1 MSVIIAGTLKD
12 GMGYPLA
19 NTGLE
24 LRANSTS
31 GFVVT
36 GAVAY
41 YTTQPDGAYTFNV
54 NNGHYGLFINF
65 GGRGYEYVGDVGVI
79 AGSVSGTIED
89 FLTIPGEEEITPEI
103 LQQILQARLDAQQAA
118 EAASLDAGRA
128 ETAADNA
135 QNIAD
140 ANTYYTTADDPDG
153 TIAGLAGTPDGK
165 GFRVALKSTESE
177 GKIFIYYRNVAGVAQ
192 FVNSTPDSEAIR
204 KLQNAVVALDV
215 KTAQATSLATYSND
229 TFPRAFNIGDG
240 IKLPGSAVIKISS
253 ISIGDI
259 SLFIAWYLSLTS
271 GSEVARRWFL
281 PPNTMYTGGELKTN
295 FNRVRFSELIG
306 AVIAEVGGPTIRVRY
321 QLPAKYTFTPSAD
334 MKQIHDLSGVFA
346 SMNYSSVAAA
356 TERGVSNHQT
366 VGTIQFVIT
375 PSEMTAAGYNPTD
388 NYSILSY
395 LSNIAR
401 NCEFLTHPADADF
414 ANVKTYNDVSQFFQY
429 EAAAGDYVFQ
439 SNAGPDIYFDVSA
452 NEKPANRKVVGGA
465 ATRKVADLK
474 NECSQGFSNQP
485 MELRVKFAPG
495 EVPDS
500 EALFLTDKDGNE
512 YPCQFAGEDHIN
524 LRKQLNIAYHADG
537 SLACGSVLF
546 EGSLASGE
554 QKFYELQSRSFP
566 RPRITADYP
575 QLEWYDSKS
584 VSLDVDNVKYIFSNA
599 NNYTLSR
606 IIKGG
611 SDLAIRQ
618 TAHFAV
624 LIGGVVTT
632 AQYRLGVSI
641 RVVNSG
647 PIFTEVEVVGYNAT
661 MGSLVENSLK
671 VTTVYRI
678 FKSGR
683 VRVYSKFVAVKQIPA
698 GVLYGIHT
706 SYNPRLP
713 SGYTSDYKRKTMLY
727 NGALGSYSI
736 GMIHTT
742 HDVHR
747 DGTNWGPD
755 RTFFDIMTLNSA
767 TGGDFTFGWRYTSAT
782 NYSFLNWPVE
792 KDWAWSMESWVDLNE
807 TLTDP
812 TAIATRNHN
821 RPVGYLNAG
830 MWPSQARKSVL
841 ETAGEISEAILEF
854 LDTPAAAGIGGS
866 TGVPDNRRP
875 WTPYATHIYN
885 YIRYGMRT
893 LNDIFEDFKYRQY
906 TSYGVSWITPNM
918 GGRYLAGRMLLQF
931 AASDT
936 IIAMEWIY
944 RQAERE
950 GNTAI
955 MAALKAQLSS
965 MGDAL
970 ITAANAQT
978 VKLCPLDGS
987 MTGITPPSNAGTI
1000 GMRFLALAIYA
1011 GADTDGRYLAL
1022 FNSMENIINTNY
1034 VFIENILGD
1043 GYDNRPTHDLWMSY
1057 THWTSY
1063 FYLSSCALIGRAPLT
1078 NMSSYTYSL
1087 IATAGHGA
1095 LRDIDMNNS
1104 ESRRGKT
1111 THWLNAV
1118 YILLFADRTSTVG
1131 AAKAIMDSV
1140 FSSEWGPQPGYPGR
1154 FCGFLENTQG
1164 GPIPASDV
1172 PFLAGYLSDMW
1183 LHFNFKRNR

>member
-1 MSVIIAGTLKD
+1 MAVLISGKLIGPNGDPRPGVTIMMTAVKTSSTVVHLAPSSSITGADGSYSLSVEVGTHNVMIEAYGRPFEKVGQITVYSDSKPGTLNAFLNSPGQD
-12 GMGYPLA
+12 
-19 NTGLE
+19 E
-24 LRANSTS
+24 LSPAIVAMVDEMRAAAAAYAEVASDAAMRANVSAENS
-31 GFVVT
+31 
-36 GAVAY
+36 
-41 YTTQPDGAYTFNV
+41 Q
-54 NNGHYGLFINF
+54 NN
-65 GGRGYEYVGDVGVI
+65 
-79 AGSVSGTIED
+79 
-89 FLTIPGEEEITPEI
+89 
-103 LQQILQARLDAQQAA
+103 
-118 EAASLDAGRA
+118 
-128 ETAADNA
+128 
-135 QNIAD
+135 AD
-140 ANTYYTTADDPDG
+140 ANTYYTTAEDPDG

-177 GKIFIYYRNVAGVAQ
+177 GKIFIYYRNVAGVAE

-215 KTAQATSLATYSND
+215 KATQATSLATYSND
-229 TFPRAFNIGDG
+229 IFPRAFNIGDG
-240 IKLPGSAVIKISS
+240 INLPGSAVIKISS

-281 PPNTMYTGGELKTN
+281 PPNTMYIGGELKTN
-295 FNRVRFSELIG
+295 FNRVRFSDLFSAE
-306 AVIAEVGGPTIRVRY
+306 IAEVSDAIIRVRY
-321 QLPAKYTFTPSAD
+321 QIPGKFNFTPSAD

-346 SMNYSSVAAA
+346 SMNYSSIAAA

-366 VGTIQFVIT
+366 VGAIQFVIT

-395 LSNIAR
+395 LGNIAR

-524 LRKQLNIAYHADG
+524 LRKQLNMAYHADG
-537 SLACGSVLF
+537 SLASGSVLF

-554 QKFYELQSRSFP
+554 MKYLDLQSRSFP
-566 RPRITADYP
+566 KPRITSDYP
-575 QLEWYDSKS
+575 QLKWYDSKS
-584 VSLDVDNVKYIFSNA
+584 VSLDVNNVKYIFSNA
-599 NNYTLSR
+599 NSYTLSR
-606 IIKGG
+606 VIKSGN
-611 SDLAIRQ
+611 DLAVRH
-618 TAHFAV
+618 TTHFAV
-624 LIGGVVTT
+624 LVDGVVTT
-632 AQYRLGVSI
+632 TQYRLGVSI

-647 PIFTEVEVVGYNAT
+647 PVFTEVEVVGYNPAL
-661 MGSLVENSLK
+661 GSLAENSLK

-683 VRVYSKFVAVKQIPA
+683 VRVYSKFVAVKQIPV
-698 GVLYGIHT
+698 GVLFGVHS
-706 SYNPRLP
+706 SYNPRLA
-713 SGYTSDYKRKTMLY
+713 SGYTSDYKRKTMVY
-727 NGALGSYSI
+727 NGALGRYSI

-755 RTFFDIMTLNSA
+755 RTYYDVMTLNSA
-767 TGGDFTFGWRYTSAT
+767 TAGDFTFGWRYTSAT

-906 TSYGVSWITPNM
+906 TSYGISWINPDM
-918 GGRYLAGRMLLQF
+918 GARYLAGRMLLQF

-1063 FYLSSCALIGRAPLT
+1063 FYLSSCALIGRTPLT
-1078 NMSSYTYSL
+1078 NMSSFTYSL

-1118 YILLFADRTSTVG
+1118 YILLYADRTSTVG
-1131 AAKAIMDSV
+1131 AAKAIMDNV
-1140 FSSEWGPQPGYPGR
+1140 FSNEWGPQPGYPGR

>member
-1 MSVIIAGTLKD
+1 MANLPETPGWEEKIYQLEHDDKAIGGTGGIANLQATQ
-12 GMGYPLA
+12 LA
-19 NTGLE
+19 NRTQFLK
-24 LRANSTS
+24 TS
-31 GFVVT
+31 MESMSD
-36 GAVAY
+36 Y
-41 YTTQPDGAYTFNV
+41 REYTF
-54 NNGHYGLFINF
+54 
-65 GGRGYEYVGDVGVI
+65 
-79 AGSVSGTIED
+79 
-89 FLTIPGEEEITPEI
+89 
-103 LQQILQARLDAQQAA
+103 
-118 EAASLDAGRA
+118 
-128 ETAADNA
+128 
-135 QNIAD
+135 
-140 ANTYYTTADDPDG
+140 YTSESDPDG
-153 TIAGLAGTPDGK
+153 TISGIEGTPDGNM
-165 GFRVALKSTESE
+165 FRVVITATESE
-177 GKIFIYYRNVAGVAQ
+177 GYIFKYYRNASGVAE
-192 FVNSTPDSEAIR
+192 FINSISDSEAIR
-204 KLQNAVVALDV
+204 VLSNSVIALDEKV
-215 KTAQATSLATYSND
+215 YQATSLATYSTD
-229 TFPRAFNIGDG
+229 AFPRAFNIGDS
-240 IKLPGSAVIKISS
+240 INLPGAAVIKISS
-253 ISIGDI
+253 MSIGDI
-259 SLFIAWYLSLTS
+259 SRFIAWYLSLSS
-271 GSEVARRWFL
+271 GFEVARRWFL
-281 PPNTMYTGGELKTN
+281 PPNTMYIDGELKTN
-295 FNRVRFSELIG
+295 FNKVGFSDLFGSAIG
-306 AVIAEVGGPTIRVRY
+306 EVSDSIIRVRY
-321 QLPAKYTFTPSAD
+321 QIPGKYNFTPSAD
-334 MKQIHDLSGVFA
+334 MKQVHDLSGVFT
-346 SMNYSSVAAA
+346 SMNYSDVATA

-366 VGTIQFVIT
+366 VGVIQFVIT
-375 PSEMTAAGYNPTD
+375 PSEMTAAGYNPSD

-395 LSNIAR
+395 LNSIAK
-401 NCEFLTHPADADF
+401 NCEFLTHPADSDV
-414 ANVKTYNDVSQFFQY
+414 ANVKTYTGVSHFFQY
-429 EAAAGDYVFQ
+429 EAAEGDYVFQ

-452 NEKPANRKVVGGA
+452 NEKPVNRKVIGGA

-474 NECSQGFSNQP
+474 NECSQGFSNEP

-495 EVPDS
+495 EAPSS

-524 LRKQLNIAYHADG
+524 LRKQLNMAYHADG
-537 SLACGSVLF
+537 SLACGSVIF
-546 EGSLASGE
+546 EGTLASGE
-554 QKFYELQSRSFP
+554 QKYYELQSRSFP

-575 QLEWYDSKS
+575 QLKWYDSKS
-584 VSLDVDNVKYIFSNA
+584 VSLDVNDVKYIFSNA

-606 IIKGG
+606 VIKGG
-611 SDLAIRQ
+611 NDLAVRQ
-618 TAHFAV
+618 TTHFAV
-624 LIGGVVTT
+624 LIDGIVTT

-647 PIFTEVEVVGYNAT
+647 PIFTEVEVVGYNAA
-661 MGSLVENSLK
+661 MGGLAENSLK

-683 VRVYSKFVAVKQIPA
+683 VRIYSKFIAAKQIPA

-713 SGYTSDYKRKTMLY
+713 SGYTSDYYRKTCLY
-727 NGALGSYSI
+727 NGSLGKHSI
-736 GMIHTT
+736 AMIHTT

-755 RTFFDIMTLNSA
+755 RTYFDNLSLNSG
-767 TGGDFTFGWRYTSAT
+767 TTGDFTFGWRYTLAT

-792 KDWAWSMESWVDLNE
+792 KDWAWSMESWIDFNE
-807 TLTDP
+807 TLTNP

-830 MWPSQARKSVL
+830 MWPSLARKAVL

-866 TGVPDNRRP
+866 SGVPDNRRA

-893 LNDIFEDFKYRQY
+893 LNDIFEDFKYRQWK
-906 TSYGVSWITPNM
+906 SYGILWNAPNM
-918 GGRYLAGRMLLQF
+918 GERYLAGNLLLQW

-950 GNTAI
+950 GNIDIMSAI
-955 MAALKAQLSS
+955 KPQLSS

-970 ITAANAQT
+970 IVAANAQT
-978 VKLCPLDGS
+978 VKLCPLDGRNTS
-987 MTGITPPSNAGTI
+987 STPPSNAGAI

-1011 GADTDGRYLAL
+1011 GTDTDGRYLAL

-1043 GYDNRPTHDLWMSY
+1043 GYNNRPTHDLWMSY

-1063 FYLSSCALIGRAPLT
+1063 FYLSSCALIGRTPLP
-1078 NMSSYTYSL
+1078 NMSSFTFSL

-1111 THWLNAV
+1111 THWLNAI
-1118 YILLFADRTSTVG
+1118 YILLYADRTSTVG
-1131 AAKAIMDSV
+1131 AAKAIMDNV